1 MKKVVMCVIGAMMI
15 LSLAACTPTP
25 EKGKTGEVKQTE
37 GTSKADNTGK
47 STGERSN
54 SVDSNKLPDPTA
66 PDLDVISIY
75 TVSEDGTKLEGTM
88 DAVEGRDA
96 QSVADLLAKYGVL
109 DEGTQVI
116 EFKAEGEPAS
126 EEVGPGVVKIPGIE
140 FESNM
145 KEFGT
150 VNLDKF
156 PDAKDDMRLQ
166 AVANTFIEN
175 MDVQYLTILV
185 DGETVAENLTFVDA
199 GKQGE

>member
-1 MKKVVMCVIGAMMI
+1 MKKAIMCVIGAMMI
-15 LSLAACTPTP
+15 LSLTACTPTP

-37 GTSKADNTGK
+37 G
-47 STGERSN
+47 SN
-54 SVDSNKLPDPTA
+54 SVDNTKLPDPTA

-75 TVSEDGTKLEGTM
+75 TVSEDGSKLEGTM
-88 DAVEGRDA
+88 DAVDGKDA

-116 EFKAEGEPAS
+116 EFQAEGEPAS

-145 KEFGT
+145 KEYGT

-156 PDAKDDMRLQ
+156 PDAKDEMRLQ

-175 MDVQYLTILV
+175 MDVLYLTIQV
-185 DGETVAENLTFVDA
+185 EGETVAEKLTFVDA
-199 GKQGE
+199 GK